1 MLAFSQ
7 DFSVHLLHVDRGAG
21 EDGLAIQDVDQLL
34 AVAVD
39 EAHPESGKAEVLAE
53 SPHEVG
59 AGGVR
64 QLEGAGSP
72 QGGTQSSPRSLG
84 Y

>member
-39 EAHPESGKAEVLAE
+39 EAHPESGEAEVLA
-53 SPHEVG
+53 
-59 AGGVR
+59 
-64 QLEGAGSP
+64 
-72 QGGTQSSPRSLG
+72 
-84 Y
+84 